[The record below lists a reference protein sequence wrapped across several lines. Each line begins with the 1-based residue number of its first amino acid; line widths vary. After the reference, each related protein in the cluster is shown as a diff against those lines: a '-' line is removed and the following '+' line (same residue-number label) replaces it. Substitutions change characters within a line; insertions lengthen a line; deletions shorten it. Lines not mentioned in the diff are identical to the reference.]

1 MQQLSITRIK
11 NNYNINQMTTIIR
24 VLVISLALVYAS
36 AIDAQD
42 FQGVATYKTQR
53 KVDIKLDSTSMNSEM
68 HERMM
73 EMMKKQFQK
82 TFLLTFNKEASLYK
96 QEEEL
101 DKPNVGMGDGIQI
114 VSIGGG
120 GGSDVLYKNT
130 KEQRYTDQVDTYGKI
145 FLVKDDIEKID
156 WKLES
161 DTKYIGE
168 YQCFK
173 ATYTKM
179 VEKPRVSFGSDDEF
193 DEEKEPEMEERIVTA
208 WYTPQI
214 PVNNGPNNYQ
224 GLPGLILEVH
234 DGKLTI
240 ICSKIVLNPED
251 KIEITEPTKGKEVN
265 QEAYEKIMDKKAKE
279 MMERFRPRNDG
290 REGESISISI
300 RG

>member
-1 MQQLSITRIK
+1 
-11 NNYNINQMTTIIR
+11 MTTIIR
-24 VLVISLALVYAS
+24 VIVVALAVVFTTAVS
-36 AIDAQD
+36 AQE

-53 KVDIKLDSTSMNSEM
+53 KIDIKLDSTQVNTEM

-82 TFLLTFNKEASLYK
+82 TFLLTFNKEASIYK

-130 KEQRYTDQVDTYGKI
+130 KENRYAEQVDTYGKI
-145 FLVKDDIEKID
+145 FLVKDDIEKLE

-161 DTKYIGE
+161 ENKYIGE

-179 VEKPRVSFGSDDEF
+179 VEKPRVSFGDEDDETL
-193 DEEKEPEMEERIVTA
+193 DKAPEMEERTVTA

-214 PVNNGPNNYQ
+214 PVNNGPDNYQ

-234 DGKLTI
+234 DGNLTI

-251 KIEITEPTKGKEVN
+251 KIEIAEPTKGKEVN
-265 QEAYEKIMDKKAKE
+265 QETYEDIMDKKAKE
-279 MMERFRPRNDG
+279 MMERYRPAKGDRN
-290 REGESISISI
+290 GENISI
-300 RG
+300 RIGG

>member
-1 MQQLSITRIK
+1 
-11 NNYNINQMTTIIR
+11 MTAIIR
-24 VLVISLALVYAS
+24 VIVVALAVVFTA
-36 AIDAQD
+36 AIGAQE

-53 KVDIKLDSTSMNSEM
+53 KVDIKLDSTQVNSDLQAKM
-68 HERMM
+68 L

-82 TFLLTFNKEASLYK
+82 TFLLTFNKEASIYK

-130 KEQRYTDQVDTYGKI
+130 KEERYAEQVDTYGKI
-145 FLVKDDIEKID
+145 FLVKDNIEKLD
-156 WKLES
+156 WKLGSE
-161 DTKYIGE
+161 TKYIGE

-179 VEKPRVSFGSDDEF
+179 VEKPRIAFDDDEV
-193 DEEKEPEMEERIVTA
+193 DLDKEPEMEERTVTA

-214 PVNNGPNNYQ
+214 PVNNGPDNYQ

-251 KIEITEPTKGKEVN
+251 KVEIAEPTKGKEVN
-265 QEAYEKIMDKKAKE
+265 QEAYEKIMEKKAKE
-279 MMERFRPRNDG
+279 MMERYRPRSGD
-290 REGESISISI
+290 REGESISIRI
-300 RG
+300 GG